1 MRRPAL
7 PQNLPDQLREIS
19 QLDRSAC
26 AERWAAAYGMA
37 PPKYLSIRF
46 MQRVLARELQV
57 RALGGYSAQVRRAL
71 KAMHPKPEG
80 GAPSSGPP
88 PPGSYLMREWN
99 GRTYRV
105 EVTPSGY
112 VFDGQTYAAL
122 STVARRITG
131 AHWSGP
137 RFFGLTPKRA
147 S

>member
-1 MRRPAL
+1 MRRTTS
-7 PQNLPDQLREIS
+7 QHDLPDQLREINA
-19 QLDRSAC
+19 LDRKAC
-26 AERWAAAYGMA
+26 VELWAGAFQTA
-37 PPKYLSIRF
+37 PPKYLSVRF
-46 MQRVLARELQV
+46 MQRVLTREQQI
-57 RALGGYSAQVRRAL
+57 RTLGGYSAQIRRAL
-71 KAMHPKPEG
+71 KTVSRDADSDDRSTR
-80 GAPSSGPP
+80 AA

-112 VFDGQTYAAL
+112 VLDGRTYASL
-122 STVARRITG
+122 STVANRITG